1 MFKTEL
7 LIAVTFFVGNAIQK
21 IDPVFPGANECK
33 DDAIF
38 PKEYGEEFGLFHESS
53 FGPKHT
59 MIEFSTAIDAVISAG
74 TLNNH
79 FKVHEIDT
87 KTFYK
92 FKSKED
98 GYVI

>member
-7 LIAVTFFVGNAIQK
+7 LIAVFFFVGNSIQK

-38 PKEYGEEFGLFHESS
+38 PKEYGEEFDLFHETS
-53 FGPKHT
+53 FGPKQT

-74 TLNNH
+74 KLMNH

-92 FKSKED
+92 FTKED